1 MLALLKLGC
10 VALYAVA
17 LAALAGRVPPPLAG
31 VAEALAALF
40 VALHVLE
47 LPFAW
52 KALRAAP
59 GALAA
64 HLAQAL
70 LFGVLH
76 WLPLVRAQRRQGA

>member
-1 MLALLKLGC
+1 MPALLKLGC
-10 VALYAVA
+10 LVLYGVA
-17 LAALAGRVPPPLAG
+17 LAALAGRVPQPLAG

-40 VALHVLE
+40 VALHVIE

-59 GALAA
+59 GALSA

-76 WLPLVRAQRRQGA
+76 WLPLVRAQRRRGG